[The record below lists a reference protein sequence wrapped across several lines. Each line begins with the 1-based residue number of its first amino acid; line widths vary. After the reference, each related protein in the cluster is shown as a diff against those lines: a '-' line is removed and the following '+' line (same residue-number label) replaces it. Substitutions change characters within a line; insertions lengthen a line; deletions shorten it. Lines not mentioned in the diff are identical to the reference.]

1 LDDVLDKKIKLKIR
15 EGPNKT
21 VQKVQF
27 KYYEL
32 VCDQLSR
39 KPQLYDLGVFFWQQ
53 SKFMTIGKVSNADEI
68 VKDLGLIHILC
79 DYLSQSKVQ
88 YDKIFGFDKGDKKL
102 LTRIKVRESLD
113 NYAMPK
119 CIFSLLDAFVEGD
132 GKLNVNKTK
141 NKITEW
147 REHVELIKVPEMYL
161 QVPNDMYSVDGDDD
175 QFDDVANDEFDDS
188 TFQELSK

>member
-141 NKITEW
+141 SKITEW
-147 REHVELIKVPEMYL
+147 REHVGLIKVPEMYL

-188 TFQELSK
+188 TFQEN

>member
-1 LDDVLDKKIKLKIR
+1 MDQKITLQIR
-15 EGPNKT
+15 EGPNKP
-21 VQKVQF
+21 VQKFQY

-32 VCDQLSR
+32 LCDQISR
-39 KPQLYDLGVFFWQQ
+39 IPKLYDLGVFFWQQ
-53 SKFMTIGKVSNADEI
+53 GQFMTIGKLSNADEI

-102 LTRIKVRESLD
+102 LTRTKVRESLD

-132 GKLNVNKTK
+132 GKLNVKKTK
-141 NKITEW
+141 DKITEW
-147 REHVELIKVPEMYL
+147 RDHVELIKVPEMYL
-161 QVPNDMYSVDGDDD
+161 QVPNDMYSVDGEDDP
-175 QFDDVANDEFDDS
+175 FDDVAADDFDDS
-188 TFQELSK
+188 GLENN